1 MITGTL
7 MKKGKFLVVTSL
19 VLMVLYVDMGRA
31 EDEWDLPFDQ
41 VFEADV
47 VYPNIDLEVRIVDDA
62 NAVCKQYANDIN
74 FKVKHCAL
82 QYRVDADGVRKCV
95 LIMDKRY
102 LTLGDIGHEVR
113 HCFEGEWH
121 ESRPTRGVKR

>member
-1 MITGTL
+1 MS
-7 MKKGKFLVVTSL
+7 KKIPIILAL
-19 VLMVLYVDMGRA
+19 VLMVLYVDMGRT

-41 VFEADV
+41 VFEANV
-47 VYPNIDLEVRIVDDA
+47 VYPNIDLEVQIVDDA

-74 FKVKHCAL
+74 YQVKHCAL
-82 QYRVDADGVRKCV
+82 QYRVDANGARKCV
-95 LIMDKRY
+95 LVMDERY

-121 ESRPTRGVKR
+121 EFRPTRGVKR

>member
-1 MITGTL
+1 
-7 MKKGKFLVVTSL
+7 MKHKVPIILAL